1 MLCIIQTRMSSTRL
15 PGKMLMDINGR
26 PLLGRVIDR
35 VKAAKEVTK
44 LIVATS
50 INKEDDAIEGFCKK
64 EKINYYRGDLN
75 NVYRRF
81 KEIVV
86 KEKAV
91 HFIRIN
97 GDSPLMDPEIINFAV
112 RRYKE
117 ENCDL
122 LTNIFPRT
130 YPKGQSVEVIS
141 SKIFIKF
148 EETKLTADQKEH
160 VTKYFYDNAKI
171 FLIKNFVSRVNYSHV
186 NLCVDTLNDLKR
198 IRGIFSRTDSNQKNW
213 EEISKCFI

>member
-50 INKEDDAIEGFCKK
+50 INKEDNAIEGFCKK

-97 GDSPLMDPEIINFAV
+97 GDSPLMDPEIINLAV
-112 RRYKE
+112 CRYKE

-141 SKIFIKF
+141 AKIFIKF
-148 EETKLTADQKEH
+148 EQTKLTADQKEH

>member
-1 MLCIIQTRMSSTRL
+1 
-15 PGKMLMDINGR
+15 MDINGR
-26 PLLGRVIDR
+26 PLLGRVVDS

-50 INKEDDAIEGFCKK
+50 INKEDDAIEGFCKR

-86 KEKAV
+86 KEKAD

-97 GDSPLMDPEIINFAV
+97 GDSPLMDPELINLAAC
-112 RRYKE
+112 RYKE

-141 SKIFIKF
+141 SQIFVKF
-148 EETKLTADQKEH
+148 EENKLSDEQKEH
-160 VTKYFYDNAKI
+160 VTKYFYDNTKI
-171 FLIKNFVSRVNYSHV
+171 FSIKNFKSILNYSHI
-186 NLCVDTLNDLKR
+186 NLFVDTLNDLNR

-213 EEISKCFI
+213 EEIFNGFI